1 MTIKPPKPP
10 QLDRALPLLLAPL
23 RLAPPPVNASLIPRL
38 VHIMLA
44 DAVAD
49 GELDI
54 LDGRILA
61 LEVTDARLRYGF
73 TLKEQRIAAA
83 DPDQADVTVRGDAA
97 AFLALAGGAADPDM
111 LFFRRRLSVE
121 GDVALGL
128 SVKNL
133 LESYEP
139 RHRLPGP
146 LCRALEAAAA
156 RVEV

>member
-1 MTIKPPKPP
+1 MRRPH
-10 QLDRALPLLLAPL
+10 LEDALPLFLAPL
-23 RLAPPPVNASLIPRL
+23 RLVPGPVNAAL
-38 VHIMLA
+38 VPAILQQVLA
-44 DAVAD
+44 DALAD
-49 GELDI
+49 GELEI
-54 LDGRILA
+54 LADRVLA
-61 LEVTDARLRYGF
+61 LEVTDARLAYGF
-73 TLKEQRIAAA
+73 TLRDGRLATADPAAA
-83 DPDQADVTVRGDAA
+83 DVTIRGDAA

-156 RVEV
+156 RVKV

>member
-1 MTIKPPKPP
+1 MSLLRPPRIE
-10 QLDRALPLLLAPL
+10 QVLPLALTPLRWVPGPLNAAVIPLVLEELLAEAL
-23 RLAPPPVNASLIPRL
+23 
-38 VHIMLA
+38 
-44 DAVAD
+44 AD
-49 GELDI
+49 GELEI
-54 LDGRILA
+54 LAERTLA
-61 LEVTDARLRYGF
+61 LEVTDAGLHYGF
-73 TLKEQRIAAA
+73 TLRDGRLATTEPV
-83 DPDQADVTVRGDAA
+83 DADVTIRGDSG

-146 LCRALEAAAA
+146 LCRALERAAAQ
-156 RVEV
+156 VEL

>member
-1 MTIKPPKPP
+1 MKAP
-10 QLDRALPLLLAPL
+10 QIEYALPLFLTPL
-23 RLAPPPVNASLIPRL
+23 RWVPGPVNAAIVPVILQQ
-38 VHIMLA
+38 VLA
-44 DAVAD
+44 EALAD

-54 LDGRILA
+54 LVDKVLA
-61 LEVTDARLRYGF
+61 LEVTDARLHYGF
-73 TLKEQRIAAA
+73 TLENGRLAIA
-83 DPDQADVTVRGDAA
+83 DPKGADVSIRGDSG

-128 SVKNL
+128 SIKNL

-139 RHRLPGP
+139 RHRLPRP

-156 RVEV
+156 QVKV

>member
-1 MTIKPPKPP
+1 MKRP
-10 QLDRALPLLLAPL
+10 QFDQALPLLLTPL
-23 RLAPPPVNASLIPRL
+23 RFVPGPVNAAVVPALL
-38 VHIMLA
+38 QQVLA
-44 DAVAD
+44 DALAD
-49 GELDI
+49 GELEI
-54 LDGRILA
+54 LVDRTLA
-61 LEVTDARLRYGF
+61 LEVTDARLAYGF
-73 TLKEQRIAAA
+73 TLRDGRLATA
-83 DPDQADVTVRGDAA
+83 DPAGADVTIRGDAA

-156 RVEV
+156 RVKV